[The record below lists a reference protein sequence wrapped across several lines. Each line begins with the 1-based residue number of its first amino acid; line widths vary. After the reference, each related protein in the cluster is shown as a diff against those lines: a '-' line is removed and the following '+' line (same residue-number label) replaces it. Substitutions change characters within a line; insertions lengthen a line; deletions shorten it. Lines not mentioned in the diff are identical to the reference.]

1 VDVENFS
8 DDMAEVQ
15 KEVVAP
21 VSVVAADEV
30 ADPRPSNSQDQASPK
45 FVKELEM
52 TVHRGG
58 NPVQNAPFV
67 ETHEDLPED
76 QDPSPLMIAFN
87 KSFGTFYRGELL
99 SVGYEKVDAR
109 DGTSKF
115 LTLWESSK
123 IVGET
128 GEGNSKQASPPLIW
142 TLDDLGKQPS
152 TSSQKNSSG
161 LAPPSWVTVEML
173 SRKGS

>member
-15 KEVVAP
+15 KEVIAP
-21 VSVVAADEV
+21 VADVAADEV
-30 ADPRPSNSQDQASPK
+30 ADPRHSVSQDQASPE
-45 FVKELEM
+45 FTKELEM

-58 NPVQNAPFV
+58 GGDPAQNVPLV
-67 ETHEDLPED
+67 ETCEDLPEGE
-76 QDPSPLMIAFN
+76 DPSLSMIAFN

-99 SVGYEKVDAR
+99 SVGYEKADTR

-128 GEGNSKQASPPLIW
+128 GEGSSKQASPPLIGIP
-142 TLDDLGKQPS
+142 DDLE
-152 TSSQKNSSG
+152 KNSSG
-161 LAPPSWVTVEML
+161 LAPPSRVTVEML